1 MRKLLT
7 LLLFL
12 SITIGIVAQPKTY
25 QFADRD
31 GEKLFIDFY
40 TPYEVNDSTVCV
52 MFIFGGGFV
61 NGARNEDYIVDYCNK
76 LRDRGFLV
84 ASIDYRLGLKGV
96 KGLSPTNYK
105 PLAKAVDMAAE
116 DAISALA
123 YLVEYSDELRVNR
136 DRIVLVGSSAGAITA
151 LQTDYA
157 LCNGFL
163 NSSELP
169 SDFRIAGVVS
179 YSGAV
184 FSTIGKVKYRQH
196 NPAPTMFMHGKE
208 DKLVPYKQ
216 MKFFKIGF
224 IGSSK
229 LAKIFKKNEL
239 PYRIQRYEGY
249 GHAVAMAFPLTID
262 ELEWFCQHYVIN
274 KEALQIDYT
283 YYDMKAVY
291 PEFDKVKATDM
302 YK

>member
-1 MRKLLT
+1 MRKLFV
-7 LLLFL
+7 LLLLLNTVLFA
-12 SITIGIVAQPKTY
+12 VAQSKTY

-31 GEKLFIDFY
+31 GEKLHLDFY
-40 TPYEVNDSTVCV
+40 TPDNVNDSTVCV

-61 NGARNEDYIVDYCNK
+61 NGARNEDYIVEYCQNLQK
-76 LRDRGFLV
+76 EGFLV

-123 YLVEYSDELRVNR
+123 YLVNHASELKVNT
-136 DRIVLVGSSAGAITA
+136 DKIVLVGCSAGAITA
-151 LQTDYA
+151 LQTDYV

-169 SDFRIAGVVS
+169 SDFRIGGVVS
-179 YSGAV
+179 YSGAI

-196 NPAPTMFMHGKE
+196 EPAPTMFMHGTE
-208 DKLVPYKQ
+208 DRLVPYKQ

-229 LAKIFKKNEL
+229 LAKVFKKNEL

-249 GHAVAMAFPLTID
+249 GHAVALGFTVTIE
-262 ELEWFCQHYVIN
+262 ELEWFCRHYVLR

-291 PEFDKVKATDM
+291 PEGDKIKGTKA

>member
-1 MRKLLT
+1 MRKLLV

-12 SITIGIVAQPKTY
+12 SSVLSVAAQSKTY

-31 GEKLFIDFY
+31 GEKLHLDFY
-40 TPYEVNDSTVCV
+40 TPYEVNDSTICV

-123 YLVEYSDELRVNR
+123 YLVEHSDELRVNR

>member
-1 MRKLLT
+1 MRKLLV
-7 LLLFL
+7 LLLFVSSVL
-12 SITIGIVAQPKTY
+12 SVVAQPKTC

-31 GEKLFIDFY
+31 GEKLLLDFY
-40 TPYEVNDSTVCV
+40 TPDEVNDSTICV

-61 NGARNEDYIVDYCNK
+61 NGARNEDYIVEYCNK

-105 PLAKAVDMAAE
+105 PLAKAIDMAAE

-123 YLVEYSDELRVNR
+123 YLVGHAAELRVNK
-136 DRIVLVGSSAGAITA
+136 DKIVLVGSSAGAIAA

-229 LAKIFKKNEL
+229 LADIFKKQQW

-249 GHAVAMAFPLTID
+249 GHAVAMGFTITID

-291 PEFDKVKATDM
+291 PEFDKVKATDL
-302 YK
+302 Y

>member
-1 MRKLLT
+1 MRKLLIV
-7 LLLFL
+7 LLFMSAAL
-12 SITIGIVAQPKTY
+12 NVVAQPKTY

-31 GEKLFIDFY
+31 GEKLLLDFY
-40 TPYEVNDSTVCV
+40 TPDEVNDSTICV

-61 NGARNEDYIVDYCNK
+61 NGARNEDYIADYCKK
-76 LRDRGFLV
+76 LRNEGFMV

-105 PLAKAVDMAAE
+105 PLAKAIDMAAE

-123 YLVEYSDELRVNR
+123 YLVNHATELRVNT
-136 DRIVLVGSSAGAITA
+136 DKIVLVGSSAGAITA

-163 NSSELP
+163 NCSELP
-169 SDFRIAGVVS
+169 SNFRIAGVVS

-196 NPAPTMFMHGKE
+196 NPAPTMFMHGIE
-208 DKLVPYKQ
+208 DRLVPYKQ

-229 LAKIFKKNEL
+229 LAKIFKKQGW

-249 GHAVAMAFPLTID
+249 GHAVAVGFTLTI
-262 ELEWFCQHYVIN
+262 E
-274 KEALQIDYT
+274 
-283 YYDMKAVY
+283 
-291 PEFDKVKATDM
+291 EFQCSAATM
-302 YK
+302 CLIRRSCKSTTPIMI

>member
-1 MRKLLT
+1 MRKLLV
-7 LLLFL
+7 LLLFISAAL
-12 SITIGIVAQPKTY
+12 NVAAQAKTY
-25 QFADRD
+25 QFADRE
-31 GEKLFIDFY
+31 GEKLHLDFY
-40 TPYEVNDSTVCV
+40 TPDNVNDSTICV

-61 NGARNEDYIVDYCNK
+61 NGARDEDYIVEYCNK

-105 PLAKAVDMAAE
+105 PLAKAIDMAAE

-123 YLVEYSDELRVNR
+123 YLVNHASELRVNK
-136 DRIVLVGSSAGAITA
+136 DKIVLVGSSAGAITA

-169 SDFRIAGVVS
+169 SNFRIAGVVS
-179 YSGAV
+179 YSGAI
-184 FSTIGKVKYRQH
+184 FSTIGRVKYRLH
-196 NPAPTMFMHGKE
+196 NPAPTMFMHGIE

-224 IGSSK
+224 FGSSK
-229 LAKIFKKNEL
+229 LAKVFKKNEL

-249 GHAVAMAFPLTID
+249 GHAVAMGFTITID
-262 ELEWFCQHYVIN
+262 ELEWFCRHYVLN

-291 PEFDKVKATDM
+291 PEFDKVKGTEL

>member
-1 MRKLLT
+1 MRKLLV

-12 SITIGIVAQPKTY
+12 SSVLSVAAQSKTY

-31 GEKLFIDFY
+31 GEKLHLDFY
-40 TPYEVNDSTVCV
+40 TPYEVNDSTICV

-61 NGARNEDYIVDYCNK
+61 NGARNEDYIVEYCKNLQK
-76 LRDRGFLV
+76 EGFQV

-105 PLAKAVDMAAE
+105 PLAKAVDMATE

-123 YLVEYSDELRVNR
+123 YLVGHADELRVNK
-136 DRIVLVGSSAGAITA
+136 DKIVLVGSSAGAITA

-169 SDFRIAGVVS
+169 SDFRLAGVVS
-179 YSGAV
+179 YSGAI

-196 NPAPTMFMHGKE
+196 DPAPTMFMHGKE

-224 IGSSK
+224 YGSSK
-229 LAKIFKKNEL
+229 LAEIFKKKEL

-249 GHAVAMAFPLTID
+249 GHAVALGFTVTID
-262 ELEWFCQHYVIN
+262 ELQWFCNHYVLR

-291 PEFDKVKATDM
+291 PEFDKVKATEM